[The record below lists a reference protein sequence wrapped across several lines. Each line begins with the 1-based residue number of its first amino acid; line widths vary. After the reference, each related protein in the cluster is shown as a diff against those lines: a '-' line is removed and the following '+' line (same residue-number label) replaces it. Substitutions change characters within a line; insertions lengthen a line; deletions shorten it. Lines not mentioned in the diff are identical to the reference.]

1 MDTIIP
7 KKRFRPQTVILGVAA
22 VAAAFFGY
30 RAFTANSQ
38 GTRLN
43 VQTDRLQLDTVD
55 VQEFQ
60 EFIPVTGIVLPIKTV
75 FVGAVEGGRIEEK
88 FVEDGALIKK
98 GQPILRLS
106 NPDLQ
111 LAYLNQEGTIVSQI
125 NQARNTSLFREQQS
139 LNLRETRLDI
149 VYRMNLA
156 ATRLKRNEE
165 LLANGVVSKVEVEEL
180 REEHENLRQRL
191 KLLHKTIEKD
201 SMSTEFEK
209 SQMGSTL
216 DLMRRN
222 LEISKQSLDN
232 LIVKSPIDGQL
243 SGLSAELGELVNE
256 GAQIAQ
262 MDDLTAFKI
271 RVAIDEFYISRIFT
285 GQEGNFSFDNKNY
298 TLVISKIY
306 PQVSNG
312 RFEADMLFKGDAPNI
327 IKRGQ
332 SVTVKLELSAQEDA
346 MVLKRGGF
354 YSSTGGNWVYV
365 LNKDG
370 KTAIKQDLN
379 IGRQSPVYYEIL
391 SGLKAGDVVII
402 SSYENYG
409 DKDILVLQ

>member
-165 LLANGVVSKVEVEEL
+165 LLASGVVSKVEVEEL

-354 YSSTGGNWVYV
+354 YTSTGGNWVYV